1 MGLLPFF
8 SPLLRSPSLF
18 PSPIF
23 PCFPSASLFPPL
35 FLLHFHFIPFPY
47 FSAPCPFFPS
57 LSPPLKLATR
67 SGGAQRGPERSSGRQ
82 RISCIL
88 TPVNRRLISEIFRY
102 HDVRKNFTKLK
113 PTSAL
118 LDRVPA
124 KCVHHL
130 FTAVKLGARGSSIGE
145 IIFHVHGVYPILG
158 DLIIHYL

>member
-1 MGLLPFF
+1 VGLLPFF

-113 PTSAL
+113 PTSAGKL
-118 LDRVPA
+118 CSIARQSTSQM
-124 KCVHHL
+124 CSSFVH
-130 FTAVKLGARGSSIGE
+130 RGETWSTR
-145 IIFHVHGVYPILG
+145 FFNR
-158 DLIIHYL
+158 